1 MRKSLRAP
9 QTSAPILSKV
19 GLSLSAFGL
28 LFASLASFTQAS
40 STEEA
45 SSLQEAGS
53 LKATVLEAIEHNPD
67 VQASWHVFQASKH
80 DVRVAR
86 AGYLPSVDL
95 SATAGKAK
103 RDYDG
108 RDAYTS
114 NQAQISLTQS
124 LFEGFR
130 TSGEVERFDSA
141 RLVRYYELLNTL
153 EITALD
159 AVKAYENVKSNR
171 ALVAL
176 ARDNYAKHREVFTQI
191 EERVISGVGRRVDL
205 EQVGGRLALAES
217 NLLIEASNLH
227 DVTARYLRVVGKLPA
242 EDLAPS
248 QLTDQQLPEDIRK
261 ALLLAYQGNPGFH
274 AAIKNISAA
283 QAAVKVER
291 SGYYPKA
298 ELRARQVT
306 SRNQNGFDDRIDP
319 NNYGDESAVELALT
333 YNLYAGGANRASVRR
348 SLEQVNEAKDLR
360 DQACVD
366 LRQNTQIAYNDS
378 LRIEEQLMSL
388 EQHRLASD
396 KVRKAYTEQFNI
408 GQRTLLDLLD
418 AENEY
423 FQASRALISAQS
435 DLEIAYA
442 RSLAAM
448 GKLLS
453 AVGIVRE
460 GLDLLENTKVDDSL
474 NITEAACPDD
484 APVALSRDDL
494 IQEMIPLSGDALFDV
509 NSSELK
515 PSSTQKLDVLIA
527 NIKATANVVDIKIVG
542 HTDNT
547 GTDALNIPLSNA
559 RAKRVRDYFVLNGL
573 EAIPLSAEGA
583 GATQPV
589 ADNTTDAGKAAN
601 RRVEVTVTRKQ

>member
-1 MRKSLRAP
+1 MRKSPRATHDVTPSISKLGLRF
-9 QTSAPILSKV
+9 SA
-19 GLSLSAFGL
+19 LSLMFVSCIS
-28 LFASLASFTQAS
+28 FAQTGTVKDA
-40 STEEA
+40 
-45 SSLQEAGS
+45 
-53 LKATVLEAIEHNPD
+53 VLEAVEHNPD
-67 VQASWHVFQASKH
+67 VQASWHVFQAAGQ
-80 DVRVAR
+80 DVKVAR
-86 AGYLPSVDL
+86 SGYLPKVDL
-95 SATAGKAK
+95 SATAGKAQ

-108 RDAYTS
+108 RDTYTS
-114 NQAQISLTQS
+114 NQAQVSLTQS
-124 LFEGFR
+124 LFEGFK

-141 RLVRYYELLNTL
+141 RLVRYYELLNTV

-159 AVKAYENVKSNR
+159 AVKAYEDVKRNR

-176 ARDNYAKHREVFTQI
+176 ARDNYAKHREVFSQI
-191 EERVISGVGRRVDL
+191 EERVASGVGRRVDL

-242 EDLAPS
+242 DDLAPS
-248 QLTDQQLPEDIRK
+248 KLTDQQLPEDIRK
-261 ALLLAYQGNPGFH
+261 TLLLAYQGNPGFH
-274 AAIKNISAA
+274 AAIKNITAA

-319 NNYGDESAVELALT
+319 SNYGDESAVELALT
-333 YNLYAGGANRASVRR
+333 YNLYAGGATRASVRR

-378 LRIEEQLMSL
+378 MRIKEQLVSL

-423 FQASRALISAQS
+423 FQASRALVSAQS

-448 GKLLS
+448 GKLLP

-460 GLDLLENTKVDDSL
+460 GLNLLDNTQVDDSL
-474 NITEAACPDD
+474 NINESACPAD
-484 APVALSRDDL
+484 APVAMSRDDL

-515 PSSTQKLDVLIA
+515 SSSSQKLDALIA

-542 HTDNT
+542 HTDNS

-573 EAIPLSAEGA
+573 ESIPMTAEGY
-583 GATQPV
+583 GASRPV
-589 ADNTTDAGKAAN
+589 ADNATPAGKAAN
-601 RRVEVTVTRKQ
+601 RRVEVTVTRKP

>member
-1 MRKSLRAP
+1 MSKSLQAP
-9 QTSAPILSKV
+9 QASTFVLSKV
-19 GLSLSAFGL
+19 GLGVSALGL
-28 LFASLASFTQAS
+28 MFVSLASFAQV
-40 STEEA
+40 
-45 SSLQEAGS
+45 GS
-53 LKATVLEAIEHNPD
+53 LKEAVLEAVEHNPD
-67 VQASWHVFQASKH
+67 VQASWHVFQAAGH
-80 DVRVAR
+80 EVRVAR
-86 AGYLPSVDL
+86 SGYLPKVDL
-95 SATAGKAK
+95 AATAGKAQ

-108 RDAYTS
+108 RDTYTS

-159 AVKAYENVKSNR
+159 AVKAYEDVKSNR

-176 ARDNYAKHREVFTQI
+176 ARDNYAKHREVFAQI
-191 EERVISGVGRRVDL
+191 EERVTSGVGRRVDL

-242 EDLAPS
+242 DDLAPS

-319 NNYGDESAVELALT
+319 SNYGDESAVELALT

-348 SLEQVNEAKDLR
+348 SLAQVNEAKDLR

-378 LRIEEQLMSL
+378 MRIKEQLLSL
-388 EQHRLASD
+388 EQHRLSSD

-435 DLEIAYA
+435 NLEIAYA

-448 GKLLS
+448 GKLLA

-474 NITEAACPDD
+474 NITESACPDD
-484 APVALSRDDL
+484 APVAMSRDDL

-515 PSSTQKLDVLIA
+515 PSSSQKLDALIA

-542 HTDNT
+542 HTDNS
-547 GTDALNIPLSNA
+547 GADVLNIPLSNA

-573 EAIPLSAEGA
+573 ESIPMSAEGY
-583 GATQPV
+583 GASRPV
-589 ADNTTDAGKAAN
+589 ADNATVAGKAAN
-601 RRVEVTVTRKQ
+601 RRVEVTVTRKP